1 MFNPVEGLR
10 CTIIPTRIRKDDINH
25 STRHRIS
32 VITRIENR
40 SVTNPEN
47 TNDRHTLGP
56 AESILEMAFGV
67 LDTRTPTKDDPSC
80 DDDEAEDDHFE
91 EAENVGDPHCCAVV
105 GDDDCSKI
113 RRAFRFGKMHFAH

>member
-1 MFNPVEGLR
+1 MYGTGTFSLATLLAVESYERTFNRVEGLR

-67 LDTRTPTKDDPSC
+67 LDTRTPTKDDP
-80 DDDEAEDDHFE
+80 
-91 EAENVGDPHCCAVV
+91 
-105 GDDDCSKI
+105 I
-113 RRAFRFGKMHFAH
+113 LRRR